1 MRRHLLLL
9 LLIITIVSTLGAVG
23 CGDSDSA
30 SRLSP
35 LGQAAAS
42 QSDEPGQS
50 SDVPVPTPT
59 EILAAVATNTA
70 PATTQVGTFDLTIDL
85 DIDEAVMGEEGAQFF
100 KDPIKLAG
108 SMAMDMATEAAD
120 VTLDLTLMGEAMNV
134 GIKALDGQ
142 AWISLGN
149 KWYEAPP
156 DMMGATDT
164 TSDGGLDA
172 TMAQIQGLVTK
183 ISLDPIA
190 WFKNQAPVKV
200 EKIDGATVYHL
211 SGSDPDWAK
220 VVADIV
226 KMSQDPAFT
235 QLMGEAQA
243 LGEELPVDAEMPT
256 AEELQQVQSLLE
268 ALIDELQID
277 LWVQQDNSRLRKATF
292 SARMTAPSEEDL
304 AALEGMDVS
313 ASDFEGLNSV
323 TMSGTI
329 NLNPDEAVK
338 VSAPDSPLPYADLET
353 DIMEDPSMLGPL
365 GTMLMG
371 AMGGTDSF

>member
-9 LLIITIVSTLGAVG
+9 LLIIAVVSALGAAG
-23 CGDSDSA
+23 CGDSESA

-35 LGQAAAS
+35 LGPGAAVS
-42 QSDEPGQS
+42 EEPG
-50 SDVPVPTPT
+50 DTPDGPVPTPA
-59 EILAAVATNTA
+59 EILAAVATNTE

-108 SMAMDMATEAAD
+108 SMATDMVTQAAD
-120 VTLDLTLMGEAMNV
+120 MTIDVTLMGESMKV

-142 AWISLGN
+142 AWLSLGD
-149 KWYEAPP
+149 KWYVAPP
-156 DMMGATDT
+156 EMMEGFET
-164 TSDGGLDA
+164 TGDEGLDA
-172 TMAQIQGLVTK
+172 TMAQIQGLITN
-183 ISLDPIA
+183 ISLDPIS

-200 EKIDGATVYHL
+200 EKIDGATVYHM

-226 KMSQDPAFT
+226 KMMQDPTFM
-235 QLMGEAQA
+235 QMMGEAQSG
-243 LGEELPVDAEMPT
+243 LEEMPIDAEMPT
-256 AEELQQVQSLLE
+256 AEELQQMQSVLE
-268 ALIDELQID
+268 ALIEELQID

-323 TMSGTI
+323 SLSGTI
-329 NLNPDEAVK
+329 NLDPDKTVK
-338 VSAPDSPLPYADLET
+338 VEAPGSARSFDDLQT

-371 AMGGTDSF
+371 SMGGMDSF